1 MSNFNTVSTVVVN
14 LDRYMSRELGLDES
28 LSEEERQLFTEFHA
42 IREHEDYIFLWTCAQ
57 MTADDMALSHPGT
70 VLTQYGVTHKMYAN
84 GRTRI
89 EADKELEFKQEIL
102 ALNRAFVHLWK
113 DKVEEMKAQR
123 AKINSLQQETRA
135 LLDKNIYA
143 VEAIRRIVQMLI
155 DDGFSP
161 INPEVV
167 NTPVSEAFSKG
178 VHIQAE
184 NGLKERR
191 EVWLFLPG
199 GKTKVHAD
207 TKNPIECADAAR
219 DLASKVANALK
230 ELGKVSIPL
239 STALGSNISDRQA
252 SAPPK
257 GTGRGEVE
265 DARIHA
271 ADQSKSKA

>member
-28 LSEEERQLFTEFHA
+28 LSDEERQLFTEFHKM
-42 IREHEDYIFLWTCAQ
+42 RENEDYIFLWACAQ
-57 MTADDMALSHPGT
+57 MTVDDMALSHPGII
-70 VLTQYGVTHKMYAN
+70 LTQYGVTRHDLLF
-84 GRTRI
+84 GRMLI
-89 EADKELEFKQEIL
+89 EETEELGIKQETL
-102 ALNRAFVHLWK
+102 ATNREFIRLWK

-123 AKINSLQQETRA
+123 SKINSLQQETRA

-155 DDGFSP
+155 DDGYTP
-161 INPEVV
+161 INPDVV

-184 NGLKERR
+184 NSLKEKR

-207 TKNPIECADAAR
+207 TKNPVDCSQAAK
-219 DLASKVANALK
+219 DLASKVADALK
-230 ELGKVSIPL
+230 ELGRASIPL
-239 STALGSNISDRQA
+239 SAALGSTIPDNQA
-252 SAPPK
+252 AGPK
-257 GTGRGEVE
+257 GTGRAEAEYG
-265 DARIHA
+265 RSNA
-271 ADQSKSKA
+271 ADQSKSKI